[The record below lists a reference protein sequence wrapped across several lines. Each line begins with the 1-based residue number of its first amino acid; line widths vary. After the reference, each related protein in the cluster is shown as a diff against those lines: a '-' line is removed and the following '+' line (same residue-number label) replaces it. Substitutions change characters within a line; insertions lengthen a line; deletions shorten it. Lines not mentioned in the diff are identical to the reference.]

1 VKTYATA
8 GLVLLAFAGLTGEA
22 VSQDIAKTSA
32 TPWYVGLGVGR
43 TFARVPQESIDGDAS
58 SIATL
63 FGGTVVDTNS
73 DTSNSTEGKVFL
85 GYKFDRHVAIE
96 VGYAT
101 LGKASAS
108 ALISNGITFQVLN
121 LEYKMSAPFVDAV
134 GTLPLDE
141 KWSLIGRVGIA
152 YARTSASDSFGGGT
166 SETKLREKFGAGVD
180 YNLNSAFTVRA
191 EWENYRMPDP
201 LTDNSFRI
209 NAAVL
214 SGLFH
219 F

>member
-1 VKTYATA
+1 MP
-8 GLVLLAFAGLTGEA
+8 L
-22 VSQDIAKTSA
+22 
-32 TPWYVGLGVGR
+32 
-43 TFARVPQESIDGDAS
+43 
-58 SIATL
+58 
-63 FGGTVVDTNS
+63 
-73 DTSNSTEGKVFL
+73 
-85 GYKFDRHVAIE
+85 
-96 VGYAT
+96 
-101 LGKASAS
+101 
-108 ALISNGITFQVLN
+108 
-121 LEYKMSAPFVDAV
+121 VDAV

-152 YARTSASDSFGGGT
+152 YARASASSSFGVGT

-180 YNLNSAFTVRA
+180 YNFNSAFTVRA

-201 LTDNSFRI
+201 LTDSSFRI

>member
-1 VKTYATA
+1 VKKYATA

-22 VSQDIAKTSA
+22 ASQVIAKTTA
-32 TPWYVGLGVGR
+32 TPWYGGLGIGR
-43 TFARVPQESIDGDAS
+43 TFAKVPQKSIDSEAS
-58 SIATL
+58 SIAKL
-63 FGGTVVDTNS
+63 FGGTVLNSNS
-73 DTSNSTEGKVFL
+73 DISHSTEGKVFL
-85 GYKFDRHVAIE
+85 GYSFDRHIAIE

-108 ALISNGITFQVLN
+108 ALISNGVGFQVLN

-141 KWSLIGRVGIA
+141 KWSLIGRVGVA
-152 YARTSASDSFGGGT
+152 YARTSASDSLGGSI
-166 SETKLREKFGAGVD
+166 SETKLREKFGAGID

-201 LTDNSFRI
+201 LTGGSFRV

-214 SGLFH
+214 SALFH

>member
-1 VKTYATA
+1 VKKYATA

-22 VSQDIAKTSA
+22 AAQDIAKTTA
-32 TPWYVGLGVGR
+32 APWYVGLGIGR
-43 TFARVPQESIDGDAS
+43 TFAKVPQQSIDDTAS
-58 SIATL
+58 AFATL
-63 FGGTVVDTNS
+63 FGGSVVGTNS

-85 GYKFDRHVAIE
+85 GYRFDRHIGIE

-108 ALISNGITFQVLN
+108 AIISNGISFQTLN

-152 YARTSASDSFGGGT
+152 YARASASSSFGVGT

-180 YNLNSAFTVRA
+180 YNFNSAFTVRA

-201 LTDNSFRI
+201 LTDSSFRI